1 MKGTLQGVFSLRI
14 AENQVMDIAKLWGLS
29 VSTLL
34 LLPLAALAAEVPA
47 KPAADVQHEVAELK
61 RLVSDVSTRLEAME
75 RRLAQLE
82 KRLKLPARS
91 IQGRWLLDP
100 QRMVDERGVIWQ
112 EGRAIGVWGID
123 GADSRSMP
131 RR

>member
-1 MKGTLQGVFSLRI
+1 
-14 AENQVMDIAKLWGLS
+14 
-29 VSTLL
+29 
-34 LLPLAALAAEVPA
+34 
-47 KPAADVQHEVAELK
+47 
-61 RLVSDVSTRLEAME
+61 ME

-82 KRLKLPARS
+82 KRLKLPVRS
-91 IQGRWLLDP
+91 IQGRWLLDH

-123 GADSRSMP
+123 GVDSRSLP